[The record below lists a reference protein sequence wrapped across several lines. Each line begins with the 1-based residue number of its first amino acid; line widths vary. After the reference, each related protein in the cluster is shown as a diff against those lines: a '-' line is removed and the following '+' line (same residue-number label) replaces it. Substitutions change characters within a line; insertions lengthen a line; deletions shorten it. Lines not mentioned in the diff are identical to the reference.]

1 MSLRLF
7 ANFTELLLEV
17 EVAPSSEEEFTSR
30 YAQLAGSNPVDS
42 PFYQSQDNK
51 WGIECRAYFNAQDWV
66 IASLRTLGHHIE
78 IRTGDGYRPEYSF
91 RINSQELFW
100 QLVEHG
106 YRLGENAPIP
116 FEG

>member
-17 EVAPSSEEEFTSR
+17 EVAPSSKEEFTSQ
-30 YAQLAGSNPVDS
+30 YASLTGSNPVNS
-42 PFYQSQDNK
+42 PFCQSQPDK

-66 IASLRTLGHHIE
+66 VESLKKLGHHVE
-78 IRTGDGYRPEYSF
+78 NRTGDGYRPEYTF
-91 RINSQELFW
+91 RVNSQELFW
-100 QLVEHG
+100 QLIEHG

-116 FEG
+116 FES